1 MTDNVTKIIVNN
13 KYSPIRGTTNEVEGM
28 ISVITNRKTVKV
40 NKTEIHSVILI
51 KLFANKGQNAKGYM
65 IGPVL
70 YEP

>member
-51 KLFANKGQNAKGYM
+51 KLFANKGQNA
-65 IGPVL
+65 IGCII
-70 YEP
+70 

>member
-13 KYSPIRGTTNEVEGM
+13 RYSPIRGTTNEVEGM

-51 KLFANKGQNAKGYM
+51 KLFASKGQNVIDY
-65 IGPVL
+65 II
-70 YEP
+70 

>member
-28 ISVITNRKTVKV
+28 ISVITNKNTVKV

-51 KLFANKGQNAKGYM
+51 KLFATKGQNAIAY
-65 IGPVL
+65 II
-70 YEP
+70 